1 MSIGTFDPGLKEDAG
16 LAPFAAGARE
26 SKLFASVSRA
36 LAPVLFAVVWLAAT
50 GTAFAQCTGA
60 GAPSNTET
68 KCLTAVAIP
77 GGLTSFD
84 ISFVNPE
91 RSEYYLA
98 DRTNKG
104 IDIIDTASNTFKKR
118 IFSSAFPFAG
128 IQADNNHSGP
138 DGVVARGRC
147 LYTGDGD
154 STLKVFDIDVG
165 EHGELLQR
173 VDTGA
178 SPKTRLDEM
187 ALSGDG
193 HFLLAVNNAANPPFA
208 TLFPVD
214 DDSCTVG
221 TGFKIE
227 ADPSVIPADNQG
239 LSIEQPTWV
248 ELTHRFVV
256 SVPTTI
262 NNPTA
267 NCSYGSVNPGN
278 PPCSGAILV
287 IDPTHPVTPVPL
299 ADTISLINCGPNGAT
314 VGPHGNVMVGCTPG
328 NQPTNLE
335 TTIINAKT
343 HNYVDVGNL
352 TGSDEV
358 WYNRGSNRYY
368 TGSNRNPGGA
378 VLGVVDGTT
387 NFLVE
392 TIPQSPGSHS
402 VAADSRRNEI
412 FVPENATGPV
422 SAGICGGSNGCVA
435 VYSAPSTDE

>member
-1 MSIGTFDPGLKEDAG
+1 MPIPKGTFDKG
-16 LAPFAAGARE
+16 FQTGA
-26 SKLFASVSRA
+26 
-36 LAPVLFAVVWLAAT
+36 WLAAVAVVLWLASA

-68 KCLTAVAIP
+68 RCLTAVAIP

-84 ISFVNPE
+84 ISFVNPD
-91 RSEYYLA
+91 RAEYYLA

-104 IDIIDTASNTFKKR
+104 VDVIDTSTNTFKKR
-118 IFSSAFPFAG
+118 IFSAAFPFAG

-147 LYTGDGD
+147 LYAGDGD
-154 STLKVFDIDVG
+154 STLKVFDIDQG
-165 EHGELLQR
+165 PNGTLLQR

-178 SPKTRLDEM
+178 VPKTRLDEM

-193 HFLLAVNNAANPPFA
+193 RFLLAVNNAADPPFA

-221 TGFKIE
+221 AGFQIE
-227 ADPSVIPADNQG
+227 ADPSVIPSGQG

-248 ELTHRFVV
+248 QLTQRFVV
-256 SVPTTI
+256 SVPTTA
-262 NNPTA
+262 NNPTPT
-267 NCSYGSVNPGN
+267 CSYGSVNPGN

-287 IDPTHPVTPVPL
+287 IDPANAVTPVPL
-299 ADTISLINCGPNGAT
+299 ADTIRLVNCGPNGAT

-328 NQPTNLE
+328 NQSTDLE
-335 TTIINAKT
+335 TTVINAKT
-343 HNYVDVGNL
+343 FNYVDVGDL

-358 WYNRGSNRYY
+358 WYNSGSNRYY
-368 TGSNRNPGGA
+368 TGSSANPGGA
-378 VLGVVDGTT
+378 VLGVVNGTT

-392 TIPQSPGSHS
+392 KIPQSPGSHS
-402 VAADSRRNEI
+402 VAADSRRNRI
-412 FVPENATGPV
+412 YVPENAVGPV
-422 SAGICGGSNGCVA
+422 SLGICGAQTGCVA
-435 VYSAPSTDE
+435 VYAAPRGEKHEHGSDDAHRNER